1 MKKDIS
7 VNSTHVETVEIL
19 QISGKIDLKIKIL
32 LEIMRDIMTKDQN
45 LWSVSKTIKIIRVI
59 KPYINKEKS
68 HINNLTF
75 HLVT

>member
-45 LWSVSKTIKIIRVI
+45 LWSVS
-59 KPYINKEKS
+59 NKNNQS
-68 HINNLTF
+68 H
-75 HLVT
+75 